1 MYPRKIYITANS
13 PGEIA
18 GWLSPVAAAVRRR
31 WPECK
36 ISVILLPC
44 PFATGSESKVATDLL
59 HVDEVIPAS
68 RYFRVLFSGLK
79 DYKSSVLLHLGGDLM
94 YSAALVWR
102 WRIPAWSYLWGRW
115 WWDSAFKGYFIKECK
130 CSRSVTGGR
139 MLMEDK
145 LLGALI
151 GLAKSTANTAPVES
165 TLETLVDGLALLYTI
180 GNSHKEKENLC
191 AKEAE
196 GELAQMTDRVHEEKF
211 KLVPDCALCQSP
223 CGNTS
228 DYDVSLFR
236 ESPASNQKLNLEIIA
251 GLEKIAYSIRQKKS
265 ELSLDDD
272 ISGLF
277 FRALA
282 VTSFDWAED
291 DLLELK
297 AEVDKYVLIC

>member
-1 MYPRKIYITANS
+1 
-13 PGEIA
+13 
-18 GWLSPVAAAVRRR
+18 
-31 WPECK
+31 
-36 ISVILLPC
+36 
-44 PFATGSESKVATDLL
+44 
-59 HVDEVIPAS
+59 
-68 RYFRVLFSGLK
+68 
-79 DYKSSVLLHLGGDLM
+79 
-94 YSAALVWR
+94 
-102 WRIPAWSYLWGRW
+102 
-115 WWDSAFKGYFIKECK
+115 
-130 CSRSVTGGR
+130 
-139 MLMEDK
+139 MEDK

-165 TLETLVDGLALLYTI
+165 TLEAMVDGLALLYSV
-180 GNSHKEKENLC
+180 GNLHKKKENLC
-191 AKEAE
+191 AEDGPDGNKDAINSAL
-196 GELAQMTDRVHEEKF
+196 GCELAQMTDRVHEEKF

-236 ESPASNQKLNLEIIA
+236 ESSASNQKLNLEIIA
-251 GLEKIAYSIRQKKS
+251 GLEKIAYSIRQKKA

-297 AEVDKYVLIC
+297 AEVDKYLLIC